1 MKFIAIGVIFLAVV
15 FLIFRKQKGVNK
27 TSESGNTEIKT
38 TPPGKEVD
46 SFSEKST
53 VVSTPE
59 KVLEVKVVTKK
70 NKIDSLIK
78 FAKSLIGTPYK
89 YASTDPSVGFDCSGF
104 INYVF
109 NHFNIKVPR
118 SSKDFRNAGKKIALG
133 DSKPGDLILFTGTNP
148 AEREIGHIGLI
159 ISNKNGI
166 SFIHSSSGK
175 ADGVVI
181 TDLNDY
187 YRSRFVKVE
196 RVFFTNK

>member
-1 MKFIAIGVIFLAVV
+1 MKFIPIIVIFLAGA
-15 FLIFRKQKGVNK
+15 FFIFQNQKHDNK
-27 TSESGNTEIKT
+27 KSEAINKGIKT
-38 TPPGKEVD
+38 TAPAKRVD
-46 SFSEKST
+46 TFSEKSV

-59 KVLEVKVVTKK
+59 KVLQVKVVTKK

-118 SSKDFRNAGKKIALG
+118 SSRDFRNAGKKIALG

-148 AEREIGHIGLI
+148 AERTIGHIGLI
-159 ISNKNGI
+159 ISNKDGI

-196 RVFFTNK
+196 RVFFPK

>member
-196 RVFFTNK
+196 RVFFTN

>member
-1 MKFIAIGVIFLAVV
+1 MKFIPIVVAFLAAV
-15 FLIFRKQKGVNK
+15 FFILRNQKCRNK
-27 TSESGNTEIKT
+27 TNKSADKQMKT
-38 TPPGKEVD
+38 TVVAEKVD
-46 SFSEKST
+46 TFSQKST
-53 VVSTPE
+53 VVSTPQ
-59 KVLEVKVVTKK
+59 KVLQLKVVTKR

-118 SSKDFRNAGKKIALG
+118 SSRDFRNAGKEIALAN
-133 DSKPGDLILFTGTNP
+133 SKPGDLILFTGTNP

-159 ISNKNGI
+159 ISNKDGI

-196 RVFFTNK
+196 RVFFTN

>member
-1 MKFIAIGVIFLAVV
+1 MKFIAIGVIFLALV

-38 TPPGKEVD
+38 NPPGKEVD

-196 RVFFTNK
+196 RVFFTN

>member
-1 MKFIAIGVIFLAVV
+1 VKFIPIVVV
-15 FLIFRKQKGVNK
+15 FLAAVFFILRNQKCRNK
-27 TSESGNTEIKT
+27 TNKSADKQMKT
-38 TPPGKEVD
+38 TVVAKKVD
-46 SFSEKST
+46 TFSQKPT
-53 VVSTPE
+53 VVSTPQ
-59 KVLEVKVVTKK
+59 KVLQLKVVTKR

-118 SSKDFRNAGKKIALG
+118 SSRDFRNAGKEIALAN
-133 DSKPGDLILFTGTNP
+133 SKPGDLILFTGTNP

-159 ISNKNGI
+159 ISNKDGI

-196 RVFFTNK
+196 RVFFTN

>member
-1 MKFIAIGVIFLAVV
+1 MKLIAIGVIFLAFV
-15 FLIFRKQKGVNK
+15 FLIFRNQKVVNK
-27 TSESGNTEIKT
+27 TSESANKEIRA
-38 TPPGKEVD
+38 TPAEKKVD
-46 SFSEKST
+46 TFSEKST
-53 VVSTPE
+53 VVSTSE
-59 KVLEVKVVTKK
+59 KVLQVKVVTKK

-118 SSKDFRNAGKKIALG
+118 SSRDFRNAGKRITLG

-196 RVFFTNK
+196 RVFFTN

>member
-1 MKFIAIGVIFLAVV
+1 MKFIAIGVIFLALV

-38 TPPGKEVD
+38 TPPEKEVD

-196 RVFFTNK
+196 RVFFTN

>member
-1 MKFIAIGVIFLAVV
+1 MKFIPIVLIFLVVV
-15 FLIFRKQKGVNK
+15 FFIFRNQKPGNK
-27 TSESGNTEIKT
+27 RSESANTELENTAPAK
-38 TPPGKEVD
+38 KVD
-46 SFSEKST
+46 TFSEEAT

-59 KVLEVKVVTKK
+59 KVLQVKVVTKK

-118 SSKDFRNAGKKIALG
+118 SSRDFRNAGKKIALA

-148 AEREIGHIGLI
+148 AERKIGHIGLI
-159 ISNKNGI
+159 ISNKDGI

-181 TDLNDY
+181 TELNDY
-187 YRSRFVKVE
+187 YRSRFIKVE
-196 RVFFTNK
+196 RVFFTN

>member
-1 MKFIAIGVIFLAVV
+1 VKFIAIGVIFLALV

-38 TPPGKEVD
+38 NPPGKEVD

-196 RVFFTNK
+196 RVFFTN

>member
-1 MKFIAIGVIFLAVV
+1 MKFIPIVIIFLVVV
-15 FLIFRKQKGVNK
+15 FFILRNQKSGNK
-27 TSESGNTEIKT
+27 TSVSANKEIKST
-38 TPPGKEVD
+38 APANSVD
-46 SFSEKST
+46 TFSEKSI

-59 KVLEVKVVTKK
+59 KVLQVKVFTKK

-78 FAKSLIGTPYK
+78 FAKTLIGKPYK

-118 SSKDFRNAGKKIALG
+118 SSKDFRNAGKEIALE

-159 ISNKNGI
+159 ISNKDGI

-181 TDLNDY
+181 TDLNEY
-187 YRSRFVKVE
+187 YLGRFVKVE
-196 RVFFTNK
+196 RVFFTN

>member
-1 MKFIAIGVIFLAVV
+1 MKFIPIVVIFLAVI
-15 FLIFRKQKGVNK
+15 FFIFRNQKGLYK
-27 TSESGNTEIKT
+27 TSDSDNKEIT
-38 TPPGKEVD
+38 TTAAAKKVD
-46 SFSEKST
+46 TFSEKST

-59 KVLEVKVVTKK
+59 KVLQVKVVTKK

-89 YASTDPSVGFDCSGF
+89 YASTDPSIGFDCSGF

-118 SSKDFRNAGKKIALG
+118 SSRDFRNAGKQIALK

-159 ISNKNGI
+159 ISNKDGI

-196 RVFFTNK
+196 RVFFTN